1 MIGVRAEQ
9 TGNNVNLFG
18 RLTQDSMAHLDWT
31 VDVPKSNLAVAL
43 LNLVKMCFKDLRRPD
58 FKEDTYNLVEVIISQ
73 LLENLDSPAL
83 SKYIQEVLEICN
95 EMIIVK

>member
-1 MIGVRAEQ
+1 
-9 TGNNVNLFG
+9 
-18 RLTQDSMAHLDWT
+18 MAHLDWT
-31 VDVPKSNLAVAL
+31 VDHPKSNLAVAL
-43 LNLVKMCFKDLRRPD
+43 LQLVKMCFKDLRRPD

-95 EMIIVK
+95 EMIIVKQEVTPILSDILHEMVNVAEV